1 MTSLRIANNSAIEKN
16 EDKNV
21 LILVAPTAH
30 GASKDLVYCS
40 VKNDIHKTSLL
51 LQYSSFSRDFFFKNH
66 LNFSGN
72 VPMAMNFVLNFLTF
86 NEQVIKF
93 TT

>member
-1 MTSLRIANNSAIEKN
+1 MTSLRIANNRAIEKN

-51 LQYSSFSRDFFFKNH
+51 LQYSSFSHDFFFKNH
-66 LNFSGN
+66 LLFTGN
-72 VPMAMNFVLNFLTF
+72 VPMAMKTF
-86 NEQVIKF
+86 SNKMQRFYFIFKF
-93 TT
+93 

>member
-1 MTSLRIANNSAIEKN
+1 MTSLRIANNRAIERN

-51 LQYSSFSRDFFFKNH
+51 LQYSSFSHDFFFKNH

-72 VPMAMNFVLNFLTF
+72 VPMAMNFFFNFLTF
-86 NEQVIKF
+86 NEQVNKF